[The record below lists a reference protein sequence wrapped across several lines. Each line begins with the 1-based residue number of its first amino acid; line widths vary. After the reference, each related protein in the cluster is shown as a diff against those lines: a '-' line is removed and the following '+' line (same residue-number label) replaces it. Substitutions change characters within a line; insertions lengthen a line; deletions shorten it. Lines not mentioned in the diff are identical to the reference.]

1 MDGSGAEA
9 HGSHW
14 QATHERIEVNE
25 TAERPEV
32 ATEVVE
38 AAAPASAIAEY
49 NVTAVALAELRQ
61 RLAGKT
67 YDLRTTAGDKE
78 ARGDRLELTRLL
90 SALETKRTELKA
102 PVLDR
107 GRLLDAE
114 AKRISAELEALR
126 QPIDAAIKADE
137 QRREQERQARA
148 AAEAQ
153 RVAAIR
159 ARITALSQTPMRV
172 AGKSAEVIAAML
184 TVLSRLEIDATFA
197 EFTQEAV
204 ELRAEVLT
212 QIGEMHAATL
222 LQEQEAARV
231 KAESERLARVDHF
244 GRKVHELRSLSIGM
258 ASKSV
263 EAIQD
268 GIDQLERM
276 EVNESALGEFAD
288 QAKDVLAAVLGE
300 LKVMRADAVE
310 RESIAAEQAA
320 EAQRLAV
327 ERAAVERAAPVVV
340 PVVAPVAAAAPLPAA
355 VAPAA
360 APADDG
366 KRIRLGDLCAEVG
379 DGFSM
384 TEAFVRSLGIEKAG
398 TDKRAVL
405 YTMAQRQEI
414 FDALGTKLLGMS
426 A

>member
-1 MDGSGAEA
+1 M
-9 HGSHW
+9 
-14 QATHERIEVNE
+14 NE

-61 RLAGKT
+61 RLAGKS

-90 SALETKRTELKA
+90 SALEAKRTELKA
-102 PVLDR
+102 PVLER

-276 EVNESALGEFAD
+276 EVNDGAWGEFAD
-288 QAKDVLAAVLGE
+288 QAKDALAAVLGE

-310 RESIAAEQAA
+310 RESIAALQAA

-340 PVVAPVAAAAPLPAA
+340 HMGTAAPHFQTKPLPAV

-360 APADDG
+360 VPAAPPADDG

-405 YTMAQRQEI
+405 YTLAQRQEI

>member
-1 MDGSGAEA
+1 MGASPLA
-9 HGSHW
+9 
-14 QATHERIEVNE
+14 QE
-25 TAERPEV
+25 TAFFAWPGGRRFRASLASRLRPRPGRIQLAQAIPGLGVLPAVVRLVPHPGLLPFERALAAQFFFFQPV
-32 ATEVVE
+32 AGELGEEFVVE
-38 AAAPASAIAEY
+38 IGNAGGEVDVARPGVAVVAAF
-49 NVTAVALAELRQ
+49 Q
-61 RLAGKT
+61 
-67 YDLRTTAGDKE
+67 
-78 ARGDRLELTRLL
+78 
-90 SALETKRTELKA
+90 
-102 PVLDR
+102 
-107 GRLLDAE
+107 
-114 AKRISAELEALR
+114 LEALR

-276 EVNESALGEFAD
+276 EVNDGAWGEFAD
-288 QAKDVLAAVLGE
+288 QAKDALAAVLGE

-310 RESIAAEQAA
+310 RESIAALQAA

-327 ERAAVERAAPVVV
+327 DRAAVERAAPVVV
-340 PVVAPVAAAAPLPAA
+340 HMGTAAPHFQTKPLPAV

-360 APADDG
+360 VPAAPPADDG

-405 YTMAQRQEI
+405 YTLAQRQEI

>member
-1 MDGSGAEA
+1 MD
-9 HGSHW
+9 
-14 QATHERIEVNE
+14 TDTIEQ
-25 TAERPEV
+25 

-90 SALETKRTELKA
+90 SALEAKRVELKQ

-276 EVNESALGEFAD
+276 EVNDGAWGEFAD
-288 QAKDVLAAVLGE
+288 QAKDALAAVLGE

-310 RESIAAEQAA
+310 RESIAALQAA

-340 PVVAPVAAAAPLPAA
+340 HMGTAAPHFQTKPLPAV

-360 APADDG
+360 VPAAPPADDG

-405 YTMAQRQEI
+405 YTLAQRQEI